1 MYYSCSNKSQQ
12 LKQCSSKMYYILFP
26 YQHVI
31 GINIIYKIKKLL
43 KNDDNVMFKTP
54 DMYVSKNISYSCY
67 VLYLKYCIKGML
79 GWDKL

>member
-31 GINIIYKIKKLL
+31 GINIIY
-43 KNDDNVMFKTP
+43 DDNVMFKTP
-54 DMYVSKNISYSCY
+54 IMYVSKNILYSRY

-79 GWDKL
+79 GGDKL

>member
-12 LKQCSSKMYYILFP
+12 LKQCSSKMYYILFT

-31 GINIIYKIKKLL
+31 GINVFY
-43 KNDDNVMFKTP
+43 DDNVMFNTP
-54 DMYVSKNISYSCY
+54 NMYVSKNNIYFISYSRY

-79 GWDKL
+79 GGDKL

>member
-31 GINIIYKIKKLL
+31 GISIIY
-43 KNDDNVMFKTP
+43 NDNVMFKTP
-54 DMYVSKNISYSCY
+54 DMYVSKNISYSRY

-79 GWDKL
+79 GGDKL